1 MSASAGAPRAGVCGW
16 PIAHSRSPLIHGYW
30 LRTLG
35 IAGEYQRFAVAPE
48 DFAAFAGSIRAGV
61 LAGANVTTPH
71 KEAAFAAC
79 DRLSAAAQAS
89 GAVNT
94 LWRDDG
100 ALCGDNTDIAGFLD
114 SLDVEAPEWRT
125 TTRTAVILGAGGA
138 ARAIV
143 CALVSRGLERIVV
156 ANRTAERAEALA
168 VHFRGRTSAVSWREL
183 PCRLAEA
190 DLLVNTTT
198 LGMAGQ
204 AALELDLAP
213 LRAAAVVADIVYI
226 PLATRLIETA
236 RERGL
241 RAVGGLGMLL
251 HQATPG
257 FERWF
262 GVRPTVTAELR
273 ALVEADTLSP
283 KREST

>member
-1 MSASAGAPRAGVCGW
+1 MSALAGAPRAGVCGW

-30 LRTLG
+30 LHTLG
-35 IAGEYQRFAVAPE
+35 VAGEYQRFAVAPE
-48 DFAAFAGSIRAGV
+48 DFAAFAASIRAGE

-79 DRLSAAAQAS
+79 DRRSAAAQAS

-94 LWRDDG
+94 LWREDG

-114 SLDVEAPEWRT
+114 SLDAEAPEWRM

-143 CALVSRGLERIVV
+143 CALLSRGLERIVV
-156 ANRTAERAEALA
+156 ANRTTERAEALA
-168 VHFRGRTSAVSWREL
+168 RHFPGRTSAASWRDL
-183 PCRLAEA
+183 PHRVAEA

-198 LGMAGQ
+198 LGMVGQ
-204 AALELDLAP
+204 GALDLDLAP
-213 LRAAAVVADIVYI
+213 LRPAAVVADIVYV
-226 PLATRLIETA
+226 PSVTELIERA
-236 RERGL
+236 RARGL

-251 HQATPG
+251 HQAAPG

-273 ALVEADTLSP
+273 ALVEADILATQ
-283 KREST
+283 RESA